1 MNFKEP
7 LKTRRIT
14 SIFNRTMAIAIGL
27 SSTVLLSS
35 CHHKKHEPHKETT
48 FLVTSPLMKDTV
60 FTKEYVCQI
69 KSTQHIEVRAL
80 ERGYLQNIYVDEG
93 QFVHKGQAM
102 FQIMPMLYEAEM
114 KKAAAEVNFARIE
127 YQNTKTLADSNIVSS
142 NELAMVKAK
151 LDKAK
156 AELDLSRVHLDFTK
170 IVAPFDAIMDRF
182 EVRLGSLLD
191 EGELLTTLSDNSQMW
206 VYFNVAEAEYLD
218 YKAEVKNDEPTKVRL
233 MMANQKVFDYTGEV
247 TTIEADFNRET
258 GNIAFRATFPNPE
271 GLLRHGET
279 GNILMDIPLKN
290 ALIIPQKSTFEIL
303 DKKYVYVIDENNTI
317 QSRKIVVSRELPH
330 IYVVEEGLLDGDKI
344 LLEGLRKVKVN
355 DKIDFEYVEP
365 TEVLSQLSLYA
376 E

>member
-1 MNFKEP
+1 
-7 LKTRRIT
+7 
-14 SIFNRTMAIAIGL
+14 
-27 SSTVLLSS
+27 
-35 CHHKKHEPHKETT
+35 
-48 FLVTSPLMKDTV
+48 
-60 FTKEYVCQI
+60 
-69 KSTQHIEVRAL
+69 
-80 ERGYLQNIYVDEG
+80 
-93 QFVHKGQAM
+93 
-102 FQIMPMLYEAEM
+102 
-114 KKAAAEVNFARIE
+114 
-127 YQNTKTLADSNIVSS
+127 
-142 NELAMVKAK
+142 MVKAK

-317 QSRKIVVSRELPH
+317 QYRKIVVSRELPH